1 MSKKF
6 QLKNGLKVLLLESH
20 KSPVISV
27 QMWVKTGSADEKKTE
42 EGISHFIEHLVFKG
56 TRKYKVGEIASLVE
70 ASGGEL
76 NAYTSFDQTVFYVT
90 ISKQFAEVGLDVV
103 SEMMGFPTFDVQE
116 IDNEREVVIEEIKR
130 GQDSLSRAG
139 SQLMFSSV
147 FKGHPYSVPVI
158 GYEKNVRK
166 FSAKKIADFFHSRYV
181 PRNMFLVI
189 SGDFESMEMK
199 KKVQK
204 YFGDFQDY
212 KLRNSTRPKVKQQ
225 KKIQIKVEKSTF
237 EQTVAY
243 LAWPAPNVKH
253 KDVPALEVMS
263 LILGQ
268 GDSSRLM
275 HSLRLEKPLTN
286 SIGSY
291 VFTPQDSGILA
302 ISMGLDVENLQ
313 ECLAKIKEHITEI
326 INNPPSAGEM
336 QKAIT
341 NLASEQIYSLETV
354 DGIARKAGA
363 LEFYMGD
370 HEYFKKYLKQIYSLT
385 PADISRVAKKYFAAD
400 NLSICVLSKK
410 GSAKI
415 QKVCQQ
421 FAKELKAALNAKPGQ
436 KKSKPVKYKSQ
447 KLSLKRNGGSATDV
461 EEISIAP
468 GVTVLLKSQK
478 ETPTV
483 SVRAGFLGGLR
494 AEPDSQPGLTE
505 LFSRVWTAGG
515 KKYNESELNR
525 KIDEMAAGLG
535 AFAGR
540 NSVGLSLDY
549 LSVYEEKMFEVF
561 EDVLM
566 MPTFPAEALERE
578 KLIIKNQI
586 KSRNDNPSQIAI
598 LQFMKTLFN
607 GHPYARDMMGTP
619 ESVEKIQTTG
629 LRSYYEKIMASRNF
643 TISVVGD
650 FNKEYWLEKIEKLAK
665 QLPRGEKFESSFK
678 LEPITQEHYLYQESK
693 KEQSHVIM
701 GVRGLRITDTERYTL
716 EVIQSILSGQGGRLF
731 IELRDKNSLAYSVA
745 PMRMEGLDTGY
756 FGAYIGCSPE
766 KVKKSISMLKEEF
779 QKLID
784 TKVPEQELL
793 RAQRYIV
800 GRHDIDL
807 QRKSAVSNSILF
819 DRIYGLDPREGLDV
833 ADKYF
838 AVKAVDL
845 QALAEKLFK
854 QHFVISVVGPENP
867 F

>member
-27 QMWVKTGSADEKKTE
+27 QMWVKTGSADEKRAE

-90 ISKQFAEVGLDVV
+90 ISKQFGEVGLDVI
-103 SEMMGFPTFDVQE
+103 SEMMGFPTFDAQE
-116 IDNEREVVIEEIKR
+116 IDNEREVVIEEFKR

-139 SQLMFSSV
+139 SQVMFSSM
-147 FKGHPYSVPVI
+147 FKGHPYSIPVI

-166 FSAKKIADFFHSRYV
+166 FSAKKISDFFHSRYV

-189 SGDFESMEMK
+189 SGDFESTEMK
-199 KKVQK
+199 QKVQR

-212 KLRNSTRPKVKQQ
+212 KLRKITRPKVKLI
-225 KKIQIKVEKSTF
+225 KKTQIKVEKSTF

-243 LAWPAPNVKH
+243 LSWPAPNVKH

-291 VFTPQDSGILA
+291 AFTPQDAGVLA
-302 ISMGLDVENLQ
+302 ISMGLDVVNLQ
-313 ECLAKIKEHITEI
+313 ECLVKITEHIVKI
-326 INNPPSAGEM
+326 ANAPPSVEDM

-354 DGIARKAGA
+354 DGIARKAGT

-370 HEYFKKYLKQIYSLT
+370 HEYFKKYLKQIYALT
-385 PADISRVAKKYFAAD
+385 PADISRVAKKYFGAD
-400 NLSICVLSKK
+400 NISICVLSKK
-410 GSAKI
+410 DTAKI

-421 FAKELKAALNAKPGQ
+421 FVKDLKLALQIKPAKKD
-436 KKSKPVKYKSQ
+436 KPVKYKPQ
-447 KLSLKRNGGSATDV
+447 RLSFKSNGASATDV
-461 EEISIAP
+461 EEIAIAP

-505 LFSRVWTAGG
+505 LFSRVWTGGG
-515 KKYNESELNR
+515 KRFNEREINQ
-525 KIDEMAAGLG
+525 KTDEMAAGLG

-561 EDVLM
+561 EDVLTA
-566 MPTFPAEALERE
+566 PIFPSEVLERE

-586 KSRNDNPSQIAI
+586 KSRNDNPSQIAV
-598 LQFMKTLFN
+598 LQFMKTLFD
-607 GHPYARDMMGTP
+607 GHPYARDMMGTQ
-619 ESVEKIQTTG
+619 ESIDKIQTDD
-629 LRSYYEKIMASRNF
+629 LRAYYEKIMVSRNL

-650 FNKEYWLEKIEKLAK
+650 FDKNFWLEKIKKLAN
-665 QLPRGEKFESSFK
+665 QLPKGEKFERSCK
-678 LEPITQEHYLYQESK
+678 LDPITQEHYLYQESK

-701 GVRGLRITDTERYTL
+701 GVRGLTITDKERYTL

-745 PMRMEGLDTGY
+745 PMRMEGLETGY

-766 KVKKSISMLKEEF
+766 KVKKAISMLKVEF

-784 TKVPEQELL
+784 TTVPELELL

-807 QRKSAVSNSILF
+807 QRKSAISNSILF

-838 AVKAVDL
+838 AVKAEDL
-845 QALAEKLFK
+845 RALAEKLFK
-854 QHFVISVVGPENP
+854 QHFIISVVGPLNP

>member
-27 QMWVKTGSADEKKTE
+27 QMWVKTGSADEKKAE

-56 TRKYKVGEIASLVE
+56 TRKYKVGEIASVVE

-90 ISKQFAEVGLDVV
+90 ISKQFADVGLDVI
-103 SEMMGFPTFDVQE
+103 SEMMGFPTFDPQE

-147 FKGHPYSVPVI
+147 FKGHPYAIPVI
-158 GYEKNVRK
+158 GYEKNIKK

-189 SGDFESMEMK
+189 SGDFESVEMK
-199 KKVQK
+199 KKVQE
-204 YFGDFQDY
+204 YFGEFRDY
-212 KLRNSTRPKVKQQ
+212 KLRKSTRPKVKPT
-225 KKIQIKVEKSTF
+225 KKTQIKVQESTF

-286 SIGSY
+286 SVGSY
-291 VFTPQDSGILA
+291 AFTPQDAGVLA
-302 ISMGLDVENLQ
+302 ISMGLDTKNLG
-313 ECLAKIKEHITEI
+313 ESFERIKEHIVEI
-326 INNPPSAGEM
+326 VNNPPSAAEM
-336 QKAIT
+336 QKAVT
-341 NLASEQIYSLETV
+341 NLASEQIYALESV
-354 DGIARKAGA
+354 DGIARKAGT

-370 HEYFKKYLKQIYSLT
+370 HEYFKKYLKQIYALK
-385 PADISRVAKKYFAAD
+385 PEDISKAAKKYFTAD
-400 NLSICVLSKK
+400 QLSLIVLTKTEVPAVQK
-410 GSAKI
+410 TCLQFTKDLKSA
-415 QKVCQQ
+415 
-421 FAKELKAALNAKPGQ
+421 LKAKAP
-436 KKSKPVKYKSQ
+436 KKSKPIKYKPK
-447 KLSLKRNGGSATDV
+447 KLSLKSSGGAATDV
-461 EEISIAP
+461 EELTIAP
-468 GVTVLLKSQK
+468 GVTVLLKAQRD
-478 ETPTV
+478 TPTV

-494 AEPDSQPGLTE
+494 AEDPSQAGLTE
-505 LFSRVWTAGG
+505 MFSRVWTAGG
-515 KKYNESELNR
+515 KKYNETEINL

-535 AFAGR
+535 AFSGR
-540 NSVGLSLDY
+540 NSVGLSMDY
-549 LSVYEEKMFEVF
+549 LSVYEKGMFDVF
-561 EDVLM
+561 ADVLTSPVF
-566 MPTFPAEALERE
+566 PTEILERE
-578 KLIIKNQI
+578 KQILKNQI

-598 LQFMKTLFN
+598 LQFMNTLFS
-607 GHPYARDMMGTP
+607 GHPYARDMMGTQ
-619 ESVEKIQTTG
+619 ETATQIQTG
-629 LRSYYEKIMASRNF
+629 NLRSYYEKIVASKNF

-650 FNKEYWLEKIEKLAK
+650 FDKSFWLDNIKKLAAD
-665 QLPRGEKFESSFK
+665 LPKGEKFKSNFT
-678 LEPITQEHYLYQESK
+678 LDPIKQEHHLFQESK

-701 GVRGLRITDTERYTL
+701 GVRGLTITDEERFTL
-716 EVIQSILSGQGGRLF
+716 EVLQSILSGQGGRLF

-745 PMRMEGLDTGY
+745 PMRMEGLETGY

-766 KVKKSISMLKEEF
+766 KAKKAISMLKEEF
-779 QKLID
+779 RKLIES
-784 TKVPEQELL
+784 KVPEQELL

-807 QRKSAVSNSILF
+807 QSKSAISNSILF
-819 DRIYGLDPREGLDV
+819 DRIYGLDPRAGLDV

-838 AVKAVDL
+838 AVKAADL

-854 QHFVISVVGPENP
+854 QHFVISVVGPQNP

>member
-1 MSKKF
+1 MSKKY

-27 QMWVKTGSADEKKTE
+27 QMWVKTGSADEQKGE

-90 ISKQFAEVGLDVV
+90 ISKQFADVGLEVI
-103 SEMMGFPTFDVQE
+103 SEMMGFPTFDATE

-139 SQLMFSSV
+139 SQLMFSTV

-158 GYEKNVRK
+158 GFDKNIRK

-189 SGDFESMEMK
+189 SGDFETKQM
-199 KKVQK
+199 QK
-204 YFGDFQDY
+204 NVEQYFADFKDL
-212 KLRNSTRPKVKQQ
+212 KLRKTSRSKIVPVKKAQLKVL
-225 KKIQIKVEKSTF
+225 KSTF

-243 LAWPAPNVKH
+243 LAWPAPTVTH

-263 LILGQ
+263 LIFGQ

-275 HSLRLEKPLTN
+275 NVLRLEKPLTN
-286 SIGSY
+286 SVGAY
-291 VFTPQDSGILA
+291 AFTPQDKGVLA
-302 ISMGLDVENLQ
+302 ISMGLNPENFEEAL
-313 ECLAKIKEHITEI
+313 LRIKEQIVDIVQT
-326 INNPPSAGEM
+326 PPSASEM

-341 NLASEQIYSLETV
+341 NLASEQIYSLESV
-354 DGIARKAGA
+354 DGIARKAGT

-370 HEYFKKYLKQIYSLT
+370 HEHFKTYLKQIYALK
-385 PADISRVAKKYFAAD
+385 PEDISKVAKKYFTD
-400 NLSICVLSKK
+400 EGLSLCVLTK
-410 GSAKI
+410 GDEKNL
-415 QKVCQQ
+415 QKV
-421 FAKELKAALNAKPGQ
+421 GQ
-436 KKSKPVKYKSQ
+436 KFVKDLRVALKSIPKNKLALVKFKPQ
-447 KLSLKRNGGSATDV
+447 KLSLKASTGQATSV
-461 EEISIAP
+461 EEINIAP
-468 GVTVLLKSQK
+468 GITVLFK
-478 ETPTV
+478 EQRDTPTV

-494 AEPDSQPGLTE
+494 AEPENETGLTE
-505 LFSRVWTAGG
+505 MFSRIWTGG
-515 KKYNESELNR
+515 SKRFSESALNLT
-525 KIDEMAAGLG
+525 IDEMAASLS
-535 AFAGR
+535 AFSGR
-540 NSVGLSLDY
+540 NSVGLSMDY
-549 LSVYEEKMFEVF
+549 LSVF
-561 EDVLM
+561 EDRMYDVFVDTLTA
-566 MPTFPAEALERE
+566 PTFPKDILERE
-578 KLIIKNQI
+578 KHIIQNQI

-598 LQFMKTLFN
+598 LQFMKNLFA
-607 GHPYARDMMGTP
+607 GHPYERDMMGT
-619 ESVEKIQTTG
+619 EQSVNKIQSEN
-629 LRSYYEKIMASRNF
+629 LQQYFSKIIGSKNM
-643 TISVVGD
+643 TIAIVGD
-650 FNKEYWLEKIEKLAK
+650 FNRDKWLKNLKELSKVLEQGRKFEQDFKIASIKSEKL
-665 QLPRGEKFESSFK
+665 LF
-678 LEPITQEHYLYQESK
+678 QESK

-701 GVRGLRITDTERYTL
+701 GVRGLTIGSKDRYTL

-731 IELRDKNSLAYSVA
+731 LELRDKNSLAYSVS
-745 PMRMEGLDTGY
+745 PMRMEGLEAGY

-779 QKLID
+779 RKLID
-784 TKVPEQELL
+784 TKVPEPELL

-807 QRKSAVSNSILF
+807 QRKSSISNSILF
-819 DRIYGLDPREGLDV
+819 DRIYGLDPQEGLDV

-838 AVKAVDL
+838 AVKAADL
-845 QALAEKLFK
+845 QVLAEKLFT
-854 QHFVISVVGPENP
+854 QDFVISVVGPHNP

>member
-56 TRKYKVGEIASLVE
+56 TRKYKVGEIASIVE

-90 ISKQFAEVGLDVV
+90 ISKQFADVGLDVI
-103 SEMMGFPTFDVQE
+103 SEMMGFPTFDAEE
-116 IDNEREVVIEEIKR
+116 INNEREVVIEEIKR

-147 FKGHPYSVPVI
+147 FKGHPYSIPVI

-166 FSAKKIADFFHSRYV
+166 FSPKKIADFFHSRYV

-189 SGDFESMEMK
+189 SGDFESAEMK
-199 KKVQK
+199 QKVQK
-204 YFGDFQDY
+204 YFGEFKDY
-212 KLRNSTRPKVKQQ
+212 KLRKTTRPKVKPV
-225 KKIQIKVEKSTF
+225 KKTQIKVEKSTF
-237 EQTVAY
+237 EQSVAY
-243 LAWPAPNVKH
+243 LAWPAPSVKH

-291 VFTPQDSGILA
+291 AFTPQDAGVLA
-302 ISMGLDVENLQ
+302 ISMGLNMENL
-313 ECLAKIKEHITEI
+313 EEVLGKIKEHILEI
-326 INNPPSAGEM
+326 VANPPSAAEM

-341 NLASEQIYSLETV
+341 NLASEQIYSIETV
-354 DGIARKAGA
+354 DGIARKAGT

-370 HEYFKKYLKQIYSLT
+370 HEYFKTHLKQIYALT
-385 PADISRVAKKYFAAD
+385 PADISKVAKKYFGAD
-400 NLSICVLSKK
+400 NLTMCVLSKEGTK
-410 GSAKI
+410 EGFKAC
-415 QKVCQQ
+415 QK
-421 FAKELKAALNAKPGQ
+421 FAKELKAGLKAKAPKKAKAAAFKPKKLVLKTNAGA
-436 KKSKPVKYKSQ
+436 
-447 KLSLKRNGGSATDV
+447 ATDV
-461 EEISIAP
+461 EEVQLAP
-468 GVTVLLKSQK
+468 GVTVLFKSQK

-483 SVRAGFLGGLR
+483 SVRAAFLGGLR
-494 AEPDSQPGLTE
+494 AESASSPGLTE
-505 LFSRVWTAGG
+505 MFSRLWTGG
-515 KKYNESELNR
+515 GQKFNEGQINQ

-540 NSVGLSLDY
+540 NSVGVSMDY
-549 LSVYEEKMFEVF
+549 LSVYEKNMFEVF
-561 EDVLM
+561 EDVLTA
-566 MPTFPAEALERE
+566 PILPSDVLERE
-578 KLIIKNQI
+578 KSIIKNQI

-598 LQFMKTLFN
+598 LQFMNTLFE
-607 GHPYARDMMGTP
+607 GHPYARDMMGTQ
-619 ESVEKIQTTG
+619 ESVDQIQTQG
-629 LRSYYEKIMASRNF
+629 LRSYYDKIVASRNM

-650 FNKEYWLEKIEKLAK
+650 FDRSFWMDSIKKMAEKLPK
-665 QLPRGEKFESSFK
+665 GEKFESSFK
-678 LEPITQEHYLYQESK
+678 LNPIKQEHYLYQESK

-701 GVRGLRITDTERYTL
+701 GVRGLTITDEERYTL
-716 EVIQSILSGQGGRLF
+716 EVMQSILSGQGGRLF

-745 PMRMEGLDTGY
+745 PMRMEGLETGY

-766 KVKKSISMLKEEF
+766 KVKKAIAMLKAEF

-784 TKVPEQELL
+784 TKIPEQELL

-807 QRKSAVSNSILF
+807 QRKSAISNSIIF

-838 AVKAVDL
+838 AIKAVNI

-854 QHFVISVVGPENP
+854 QHFVISVVGPQNP

>member
-56 TRKYKVGEIASLVE
+56 TRKYKVGEIASIVE

-90 ISKQFAEVGLDVV
+90 ISKQFADVGLDVI
-103 SEMMGFPTFDVQE
+103 SEMMGFPTFDAEE
-116 IDNEREVVIEEIKR
+116 INNEREVVIEEIKR

-139 SQLMFSSV
+139 SQMMFSSV
-147 FKGHPYSVPVI
+147 FKGHPYSIPVI

-166 FSAKKIADFFHSRYV
+166 FSPKKIAEFFHSRYV

-189 SGDFESMEMK
+189 SGDFESAKMK
-199 KKVQK
+199 QKVQK
-204 YFGDFQDY
+204 YFGEFKDY
-212 KLRNSTRPKVKQQ
+212 KLRKTSRPKVKPV
-225 KKIQIKVEKSTF
+225 KKTQIKVEKSTF
-237 EQTVAY
+237 EQSVAY
-243 LAWPAPNVKH
+243 LAWPAPSVKH

-286 SIGSY
+286 SVGSY
-291 VFTPQDSGILA
+291 AFTPQDAGVLA
-302 ISMGLDVENLQ
+302 ISMGLNMEHLEEVLG
-313 ECLAKIKEHITEI
+313 KIKEHILEI
-326 INNPPSAGEM
+326 IANPPSVGEM

-354 DGIARKAGA
+354 DGIARKAGT

-370 HEYFKKYLKQIYSLT
+370 HEYFKKYLKQIYALT
-385 PADISRVAKKYFAAD
+385 PEDISKAAKKYFGAD
-400 NLSICVLSKK
+400 NMTVCVLSKEGTK
-410 GSAKI
+410 EGLKI
-415 QKVCQQ
+415 CQK
-421 FAKELKAALNAKPGQ
+421 FAKELKVGLKVKAI
-436 KKSKPVKYKSQ
+436 KKSKVAKFTPK
-447 KLSLKRNGGSATDV
+447 KLVLKTNGGAATDV
-461 EEISIAP
+461 EEVQLAP
-468 GVTVLLKSQK
+468 GVTILFKSQK

-483 SVRAGFLGGLR
+483 SVRAAFLGGLR
-494 AEPDSQPGLTE
+494 AESASNPGLTE
-505 LFSRVWTAGG
+505 MFSRLWTGGG
-515 KKYNESELNR
+515 KKFNESQINQ

-540 NSVGLSLDY
+540 NSVGVSMDY
-549 LSVYEEKMFEVF
+549 LSVYEKNMFEVF
-561 EDVLM
+561 EDILTAPI
-566 MPTFPAEALERE
+566 MPSDILERE

-598 LQFMKTLFN
+598 LQFMNTLFE
-607 GHPYARDMMGTP
+607 GHPYARDMMGTQ
-619 ESVEKIQTTG
+619 ESVDQIQTQG
-629 LRSYYEKIMASRNF
+629 LRSYYDKIIASRNM

-650 FNKEYWLEKIEKLAK
+650 FDRSFWMENIKKISEKLPK
-665 QLPRGEKFESSFK
+665 GEKFESNFK
-678 LEPITQEHYLYQESK
+678 LNPIKQEHYLYQESK

-701 GVRGLRITDTERYTL
+701 GVRGLTITDEERYTL
-716 EVIQSILSGQGGRLF
+716 EVMQSILSGQGGRLF

-745 PMRMEGLDTGY
+745 PMRMEGLETGY

-766 KVKKSISMLKEEF
+766 KVKKAIAMLKEEF

-784 TKVPEQELL
+784 TKIPEQELL

-807 QRKSAVSNSILF
+807 QRKSAISNSIIF
-819 DRIYGLDPREGLDV
+819 DRIYGLDPREGLEV

-838 AVKAVDL
+838 AIKAVNI

-854 QHFVISVVGPENP
+854 QHFVISVVGPQNP

>member
-56 TRKYKVGEIASLVE
+56 TRKYKVGEIASVVE

-90 ISKQFAEVGLDVV
+90 ISKQFADVGLDVI
-103 SEMMGFPTFDVQE
+103 SEMMGFPSFDAEE

-139 SQLMFSSV
+139 SQMMFSSV
-147 FKGHPYSVPVI
+147 FKGHPYAIPVI
-158 GYEKNVRK
+158 GYDNNVRK
-166 FSAKKIADFFHSRYV
+166 FSRKKIADFFNSRYV

-189 SGDFESMEMK
+189 SGDFDSKEMK
-199 KKVQK
+199 QKVQK
-204 YFGDFQDY
+204 YFGEFKDY
-212 KLRNSTRPKVKQQ
+212 KLRRTSRPKVKPI
-225 KKIQIKVEKSTF
+225 KKSQVKVEKSNF

-253 KDVPALEVMS
+253 KDVPALEVLS

-286 SIGSY
+286 SVGSY
-291 VFTPQDSGILA
+291 AFTPQDAGVLA
-302 ISMGLDVENLQ
+302 ISMGLNPENLQ
-313 ECLAKIKEHITEI
+313 ESLVKIKEHIVEI
-326 INNPPSAGEM
+326 VNNPPSAAEM
-336 QKAIT
+336 QKAVT
-341 NLASEQIYSLETV
+341 NLASEQIYSLESV
-354 DGIARKAGA
+354 DGIARKAGT

-370 HEYFKKYLKQIYSLT
+370 HEYFKKYLKQIYALT
-385 PADISRVAKKYFAAD
+385 PADISRVAKKYFAPES
-400 NLSICVLSKK
+400 LSVCVLSKGDVK
-410 GSAKI
+410 SL
-415 QKVCQQ
+415 QKVCQD
-421 FAKELKAALNAKPGQ
+421 FVKDLKIALKAKPA
-436 KKSKPVKYKSQ
+436 KKSKPVKFKPQ
-447 KLSLKRNGGSATDV
+447 KLSMKAGGGEATDV
-461 EEISIAP
+461 EEVNIAP
-468 GVTVLLKSQK
+468 GLTLLFKAQRD
-478 ETPTV
+478 TPTV

-494 AEPDSQPGLTE
+494 AEPIPQAGLTE
-505 LFSRVWTAGG
+505 LFSRVWTGGG
-515 KKYNESELNR
+515 KKFSETELNQ

-535 AFAGR
+535 AFSGR
-540 NSVGLSLDY
+540 NSVGVSMDY
-549 LSVYEEKMFEVF
+549 LAVYEKRMFEVF
-561 EDVLM
+561 ADVLTA
-566 MPTFPAEALERE
+566 PVFPAEILERE
-578 KLIIKNQI
+578 KQIIKNQI

-598 LQFMKTLFN
+598 LQFMKTLFS
-607 GHPYARDMMGTP
+607 GHPYSRDMLGSA
-619 ESVEKIQTTG
+619 ESIDQIQTQG
-629 LRSYYEKIMASRNF
+629 LRAYYEKIVAARNF

-650 FNKEYWLEKIEKLAK
+650 FDRKFWLEKAKELAE
-665 QLPRGEKFESSFK
+665 QLPKGEKFESSFK
-678 LEPITQEHYLYQESK
+678 LEPIKQEHYLYQESK

-701 GVRGLRITDTERYTL
+701 GVRGLTITDEERYTL

-731 IELRDKNSLAYSVA
+731 IELRDKSSLAYSVA
-745 PMRMEGLDTGY
+745 PMRMEGLEAGY

-779 QKLID
+779 RKLVD
-784 TKVPEQELL
+784 HKVPEQELL

-807 QRKSAVSNSILF
+807 QRKSAISNSILF
-819 DRIYGLDPREGLDV
+819 DRIYGLDPRDGLDV

-838 AVKAVDL
+838 AITATDL
-845 QALAEKLFK
+845 QDLAQKLFK
-854 QHFVISVVGPENP
+854 QHFIISVVGPQNP

>member
-56 TRKYKVGEIASLVE
+56 TRKYKVGEIASVVE

-90 ISKQFAEVGLDVV
+90 ISKQFADVGLDVI
-103 SEMMGFPTFDVQE
+103 SEMMGFPTFDPQE

-139 SQLMFSSV
+139 SQMMFSSV
-147 FKGHPYSVPVI
+147 FKGHPYAIPVI
-158 GYEKNVRK
+158 GYDKNVRK

-189 SGDFESMEMK
+189 SGDFESAEMK

-204 YFGDFQDY
+204 YFGDFKDY
-212 KLRNSTRPKVKQQ
+212 KLRRSTRPKIKPVK
-225 KKIQIKVEKSTF
+225 KNQIKVQESTF

-286 SIGSY
+286 SVGSY
-291 VFTPQDSGILA
+291 AFTPQDAGVLA
-302 ISMGLDVENLQ
+302 VSMGLDNVNFEESLT
-313 ECLAKIKEHITEI
+313 KIREHIVEI
-326 INNPPSAGEM
+326 VNNPPSAAEM
-336 QKAIT
+336 QKAVT

-354 DGIARKAGA
+354 DGIARKAGT

-370 HEYFKKYLKQIYSLT
+370 HEYFKKYLKQIYALK
-385 PADISRVAKKYFAAD
+385 PEDISKVAKKYFTAD
-400 NLSICVLSKK
+400 QLSICVLTKTDVKK
-410 GSAKI
+410 VEKI
-415 QKVCQQ
+415 CQQ
-421 FAKELKAALNAKPGQ
+421 FAKDLKNSLKAKPAK
-436 KKSKPVKYKSQ
+436 KAKPVKFTPK
-447 KLSLKRNGGSATDV
+447 KLSLKSSGGAATDV
-461 EEISIAP
+461 EEVTIAP
-468 GVTVLLKSQK
+468 GVTVLFKAQK

-494 AEPDSQPGLTE
+494 AEPESQAGLTE
-505 LFSRVWTAGG
+505 MFSRAWTGGG
-515 KKYNESELNR
+515 KKFNETELNL

-535 AFAGR
+535 AFSGR
-540 NSVGLSLDY
+540 NSVGVSMDY
-549 LSVYEEKMFEVF
+549 LSVYEKPMFEVF
-561 EDVLM
+561 SDVLAA
-566 MPTFPAEALERE
+566 PLFPSEVIERE
-578 KLIIKNQI
+578 KQILKNQI

-598 LQFMKTLFN
+598 LQFMKTLFS
-607 GHPYARDMMGTP
+607 GHPYARDMMGTQ
-619 ESVEKIQTTG
+619 ESISQIQTDA
-629 LRSYYEKIMASRNF
+629 LRAYYEKIVASRNF

-650 FNKEYWLEKIEKLAK
+650 FDKSFWMESLKKLASE
-665 QLPRGEKFESSFK
+665 LPKGEKFESTFS
-678 LEPITQEHYLYQESK
+678 LDPIKQEHYLYQESK
-693 KEQSHVIM
+693 KEQSHVVM
-701 GVRGLRITDTERYTL
+701 GVRGLTITDEERYQL

-745 PMRMEGLDTGY
+745 PMRMEGLEAGY

-766 KVKKSISMLKEEF
+766 KVKKAIAMMKEEF
-779 QKLID
+779 RKLIE

-807 QRKSAVSNSILF
+807 QRKSAISNSILF

-838 AVKAVDL
+838 AVKAADL
-845 QALAEKLFK
+845 QALAERLFK
-854 QHFVISVVGPENP
+854 QHFVISVVGPQNP

>member
-6 QLKNGLKVLLLESH
+6 QLKNGLKVLFLESH

-27 QMWVKTGSADEKKTE
+27 QMWVKTGSADEKRTE

-90 ISKQFAEVGLDVV
+90 ISKQFADVGLDVI
-103 SEMMGFPTFDVQE
+103 SEMMGFPTFDPEE
-116 IDNEREVVIEEIKR
+116 INNEREVVIEEIKR

-139 SQLMFSSV
+139 SQMMFSSV
-147 FKGHPYSVPVI
+147 FKGHPYAIPVI

-166 FSAKKIADFFHSRYV
+166 FSPKKIVDFFHSRYV

-189 SGDFESMEMK
+189 SGDFESNQMK
-199 KKVQK
+199 QKVQK
-204 YFGDFQDY
+204 YFGEFQDY
-212 KLRNSTRPKVKQQ
+212 KLRKSVRPKVKLS
-225 KKIQIKVEKSTF
+225 KKSQIKIEKSTF

-243 LAWPAPNVKH
+243 LAWPAPNIKH
-253 KDVPALEVMS
+253 KDVPALEVLS

-291 VFTPQDSGILA
+291 VFTPQDAGVLA
-302 ISMGLDVENLQ
+302 ISMGLNIENL
-313 ECLAKIKEHITEI
+313 EEALTKIREHIVEI
-326 INNPPSAGEM
+326 INFPPSSEEM

-354 DGIARKAGA
+354 DGIARKAGT

-370 HEYFKKYLKQIYSLT
+370 HEYFKKYLRQVYSLT
-385 PADISRVAKKYFAAD
+385 PADISRVAKKYFKAN

-410 GSAKI
+410 DIAKAQNI
-415 QKVCQQ
+415 CQR
-421 FAKELKAALNAKPGQ
+421 FDKELKAALKE
-436 KKSKPVKYKSQ
+436 KFVLRSKPTKFKSQ
-447 KLSLKRNGGSATDV
+447 RLSLKGTSGPATQV
-461 EEISIAP
+461 EEISVAP
-468 GVTVLLKSQK
+468 GVVLLLKSQK

-494 AEPDSQPGLTE
+494 AEPEAQSGLTE
-505 LFSRVWTAGG
+505 IFSRVWTAGG
-515 KKYNESELNR
+515 KRFNESEINR

-540 NSVGLSLDY
+540 NSVGLSMDY

-561 EDVLM
+561 EDIIKGPL
-566 MPTFPAEALERE
+566 FPNESLERE

-607 GHPYARDMMGTP
+607 GHPYARDIMGAL
-619 ESVEKIQTTG
+619 ESIDKIKTADIN
-629 LRSYYEKIMASRNF
+629 SYYERIITSHNF

-650 FNKEYWLEKIEKLAK
+650 FNKEFWLEKIQNLGTTL
-665 QLPRGEKFESSFK
+665 QPGHKFEKSFK
-678 LEPITQEHYLYQESK
+678 LDPITQDHYLYQESK

-701 GVRGLRITDTERYTL
+701 GVRGLTITDKDRYAL
-716 EVIQSILSGQGGRLF
+716 EVIQSVLSGQGGRLF

-745 PMRMEGLDTGY
+745 PMRMEGLETGY

-766 KVKKSISMLKEEF
+766 KVNKAIPMLKNEF
-779 QKLID
+779 QKLVD

-793 RAQRYIV
+793 RAKRYLI

-807 QRKSAVSNSILF
+807 QKKSAISNSILF

-838 AVKAVDL
+838 AVEAADL
-845 QALAEKLFK
+845 QSLAERLFK
-854 QHFVISVVGPENP
+854 QHFIISVVGPENP

>member
-27 QMWVKTGSADEKKTE
+27 QMWVKTGSADEKKNE

-56 TRKYKVGEIASLVE
+56 TRKYKVGEIAAQVE

-90 ISKQFAEVGLDVV
+90 ISKQFSDVGLDVI
-103 SEMMGFPTFDVQE
+103 SEMMGFPTFDATE

-139 SQLMFSSV
+139 SQMMFSSV
-147 FKGHPYSVPVI
+147 FKGHPYAIPVI
-158 GYEKNVRK
+158 GYEKNIRK
-166 FSAKKIADFFHSRYV
+166 FTPKKIADFFHSRYV
-181 PRNMFLVI
+181 PRNMFLVV
-189 SGDFESMEMK
+189 SGDFESAEMK
-199 KKVQK
+199 QKVQK
-204 YFGDFQDY
+204 YFGEFKDY
-212 KLRNSTRPKVKQQ
+212 KLRKTTRPKVKPV
-225 KKIQIKVEKSTF
+225 KKTQVKVEKSTF

-253 KDVPALEVMS
+253 KDVSALEVMS

-268 GDSSRLM
+268 GDSSRLV

-286 SIGSY
+286 SVGSY
-291 VFTPQDSGILA
+291 AFTPQDAGVLA
-302 ISMGLDVENLQ
+302 ISMGLNVENLQ
-313 ECLAKIKEHITEI
+313 ESLAKIKEHIVEI
-326 INNPPSAGEM
+326 VNNPPSKTEM
-336 QKAIT
+336 QKAVT

-354 DGIARKAGA
+354 DGIARKAGT

-370 HEYFKKYLKQIYSLT
+370 HEYFKKYLKQLYALT
-385 PADISRVAKKYFAAD
+385 PEDISRVAKKYFSAD
-400 NLSICVLSKK
+400 NLTVCVLSKTENENIK
-410 GSAKI
+410 KT
-415 QKVCQQ
+415 CQA
-421 FAKELKAALNAKPGQ
+421 FTKDLKTALKAKPS
-436 KKSKPVKYKSQ
+436 KKSKPVKFKPQ
-447 KLSLKRNGGSATDV
+447 KLSLKTTGGPATDI
-461 EEISIAP
+461 EEIAIGP
-468 GVTVLLKSQK
+468 GVTLLLKAQK

-494 AEPDSQPGLTE
+494 AEPTTTPGLTE
-505 LFSRVWTAGG
+505 MFSRVLTGGG
-515 KKYNESELNR
+515 KKFNETELNHR
-525 KIDEMAAGLG
+525 IDEMAAGLG

-540 NSVGLSLDY
+540 NSVGVSMDY

-561 EDVLM
+561 EDVLTG
-566 MPTFPAEALERE
+566 PIFPSEVLERE
-578 KLIIKNQI
+578 KMIIKNQI
-586 KSRNDNPSQIAI
+586 KSRNDNPSQIAV
-598 LQFMKTLFN
+598 LQFMSTLFD
-607 GHPYARDMMGTP
+607 GHPYSRDMMGSQ
-619 ESVEKIQTTG
+619 ESVDKIQTQN
-629 LRSYYEKIMASRNF
+629 LRDYYEKIIAGRNL
-643 TISVVGD
+643 TLTVVGD
-650 FNKEYWLEKIEKLAK
+650 FDRSFWVDQAKKLAQK
-665 QLPRGEKFESSFK
+665 LPQGEKFESSFPLK
-678 LEPITQEHYLYQESK
+678 PLKQEHYLYQESK

-701 GVRGLRITDTERYTL
+701 GVRGLTITDEERYQL

-745 PMRMEGLDTGY
+745 PMRMEGLETGY

-766 KVKKSISMLKEEF
+766 KVKKAISMLKAEF
-779 QKLID
+779 QKLVD

-807 QRKSAVSNSILF
+807 QRKSAISNSILF

-833 ADKYF
+833 AEKYF
-838 AVKAVDL
+838 SVKAADL
-845 QALAEKLFK
+845 QALAAKLFK
-854 QHFVISVVGPENP
+854 QHFVVSVVGPQNP

>member
-56 TRKYKVGEIASLVE
+56 TRKFKVGEIASLVE

-90 ISKQFAEVGLDVV
+90 ISKQFADVGLDVI
-103 SEMMGFPTFDVQE
+103 SEMMGFPTFDAQE
-116 IDNEREVVIEEIKR
+116 IDNERGVVIEEIKR

-139 SQLMFSSV
+139 SQMMFSSV
-147 FKGHPYSVPVI
+147 FKGHPYAIPVI
-158 GYEKNVRK
+158 GYEKNIHK
-166 FSAKKIADFFHSRYV
+166 FLAKKISDFFHSRYV

-189 SGDFESMEMK
+189 AGDFDSTEMK
-199 KKVQK
+199 QKVQK

-212 KLRNSTRPKVKQQ
+212 KLRKSTRAKVKPI
-225 KKIQIKVEKSTF
+225 KKMQVKVEKSSF

-243 LAWPAPNVKH
+243 LAWRAPNVKH
-253 KDVPALEVMS
+253 KDAPALEVLS

-275 HSLRLEKPLTN
+275 QSLRLEKPLTN

-291 VFTPQDSGILA
+291 AFMPQDAGVLA

-313 ECLAKIKEHITEI
+313 ESLAKIREHITKIVNE
-326 INNPPSAGEM
+326 PPSVAEM
-336 QKAIT
+336 QKAVT

-370 HEYFKKYLKQIYSLT
+370 HEYFKKYLKQIYALT
-385 PADISRVAKKYFAAD
+385 PADISRVAKKYFNA
-400 NLSICVLSKK
+400 NSVSICVLSKK
-410 GSAKI
+410 DRAKI
-415 QKVCQQ
+415 QKICQQ
-421 FAKELKAALNAKPGQ
+421 FGKELKASLKAKPAVRV
-436 KKSKPVKYKSQ
+436 KPVKYKSQ
-447 KLSLKRNGGSATDV
+447 RLSLKSSGGSATDV
-461 EEISIAP
+461 EELLIAP
-468 GVTVLLKSQK
+468 GVTVLLKLQK

-494 AEPDSQPGLTE
+494 AEPETQPGLTE
-505 LFSRVWTAGG
+505 LFSRVWTGGG
-515 KKYNESELNR
+515 KKFNESELNQ

-535 AFAGR
+535 AFSGR

-561 EDVLM
+561 EDILM
-566 MPTFPAEALERE
+566 APIFPKDILERE

-598 LQFMKTLFN
+598 LQFMKTLFE
-607 GHPYARDMMGTP
+607 GHPYARDMMGTQ
-619 ESVEKIQTTG
+619 ESIEGVQIKE
-629 LRSYYEKIMASRNF
+629 LLSYYGKIITARNF

-650 FNKEYWLEKIEKLAK
+650 FDKEFWLEKIKALAS
-665 QLPRGEKFESSFK
+665 QLPKGEKFERTFK
-678 LEPITQEHYLYQESK
+678 LNPITQEHYLYQESK

-701 GVRGLRITDTERYTL
+701 GVRGLALADDELFTL

-731 IELRDKNSLAYSVA
+731 LELRDKNSLAYSVA
-745 PMRMEGLDTGY
+745 PMRMEGIDTGY

-766 KVKKSISMLKEEF
+766 KVKKSISMLKSEF
-779 QKLID
+779 KKLID
-784 TKVPEQELL
+784 TRVPEPEIL
-793 RAQRYIV
+793 RAQRYLV

-807 QRKSAVSNSILF
+807 QRKSAISNSILF
-819 DRIYGLDPREGLDV
+819 DSIYGLDPREGLDV

-838 AVKAVDL
+838 AVKAADL

-854 QHFVISVVGPENP
+854 QHFVISVVGPQNP